1 MTTVVSRAKKVAT
14 LTEGHEPDEQG
25 VSAGQA
31 LATPSHIEQT
41 SAWTKRIVSAQ
52 ENCANRWRE
61 ICQKRYQASRD
72 EPDGGKRYQ
81 LFLPQ
86 LLITR

>member
-41 SAWTKRIVSAQ
+41 SAGRSVS
-52 ENCANRWRE
+52 
-61 ICQKRYQASRD
+61 CQHRKTALI
-72 EPDGGKRYQ
+72 DGGKYVKNDIRLREMNPTAASVISY
-81 LFLPQ
+81 FC
-86 LLITR
+86 RNF